1 MANKNLLLRLCI
13 VPVAA
18 AALVGCAPMTFGSD
32 IPEARCRAAGAEAFL
47 GRFADER
54 AIDGARAAAGAM
66 RERVIRP
73 GQSYTM
79 DVDPQR
85 LNIELDATDH
95 IRRLRCG

>member
-1 MANKNLLLRLCI
+1 MANPLFLRLCI
-13 VPVAA
+13 VPAAVAA
-18 AALVGCAPMTFGSD
+18 LAGCAPMSFGSD

-54 AIDGARAAAGAM
+54 AVDGARAASGSM

-73 GQSYTM
+73 GQSFTM
-79 DVDPQR
+79 DADPQR
-85 LNIELDATDH
+85 LNIELDATDI